1 MLLSKPLHA
10 SIGFCQSY
18 RIGIIDHHARVIRG
32 GTRILTGR
40 VHKVCWCKSYSIG
53 QHKPLESQLTK
64 QTPPPSPNR
73 ENSDNEEANLED
85 EDGDISDE
93 ENSDTSGSESGSDS
107 SIDREIRSFEERNRE
122 LVERM
127 REVEEETIHHVEIQE
142 GWRRAIVA
150 LEAKLDEMRAV
161 VEVARGGGPAV
172 GFSDHDYETMNAI
185 EKEVDY
191 LQRLMAADEGYQ
203 EGHQA
208 EPEIDANGQN
218 QMNNA
223 Q

>member
-1 MLLSKPLHA
+1 MT
-10 SIGFCQSY
+10 
-18 RIGIIDHHARVIRG
+18 
-32 GTRILTGR
+32 GTRR
-40 VHKVCWCKSYSIG
+40 
-53 QHKPLESQLTK
+53 PLG
-64 QTPPPSPNR
+64 TPPPPDR

-85 EDGDISDE
+85 ENGGMSDE
-93 ENSDTSGSESGSDS
+93 ENGNTSGSESGSDS

-122 LVERM
+122 LIERM

-150 LEAKLDEMRAV
+150 LGAKLDEMRAV

-172 GFSDHDYETMNAI
+172 DFSEQDYETMNAI

-191 LQRLMAADEGYQ
+191 LQRIMAADEGYQ

-208 EPEIDANGQN
+208 EPEIDADGQN

>member
-1 MLLSKPLHA
+1 MT
-10 SIGFCQSY
+10 
-18 RIGIIDHHARVIRG
+18 
-32 GTRILTGR
+32 GTRR
-40 VHKVCWCKSYSIG
+40 
-53 QHKPLESQLTK
+53 PLGI
-64 QTPPPSPNR
+64 PPPSPNR
-73 ENSDNEEANLED
+73 ENSDDEEANLED
-85 EDGDISDE
+85 EDGDINEE

-127 REVEEETIHHVEIQE
+127 REVEEDTIHHVEIQE

-150 LEAKLDEMRAV
+150 LEATLGEMRAV
-161 VEVARGGGPAV
+161 VEVARGGGPAA

-191 LQRLMAADEGYQ
+191 LQRIMAADEGYQ

-208 EPEIDANGQN
+208 EPEIDADGQN

>member
-1 MLLSKPLHA
+1 MT
-10 SIGFCQSY
+10 
-18 RIGIIDHHARVIRG
+18 
-32 GTRILTGR
+32 GTRR
-40 VHKVCWCKSYSIG
+40 
-53 QHKPLESQLTK
+53 PLGI
-64 QTPPPSPNR
+64 PPPSPNR
-73 ENSDNEEANLED
+73 EDSDNEEANVEE
-85 EDGDISDE
+85 EDGDINEE
-93 ENSDTSGSESGSDS
+93 ENSDTSGSESGSES

-122 LVERM
+122 LAERI
-127 REVEEETIHHVEIQE
+127 REVEEDRIHHVEIQE

-150 LEAKLDEMRAV
+150 LEAKLCEMRAV
-161 VEVARGGGPAV
+161 VEVAQGGGPAV

-203 EGHQA
+203 EGYQA
-208 EPEIDANGQN
+208 EPEIDADGPN

>member
-1 MLLSKPLHA
+1 MT
-10 SIGFCQSY
+10 
-18 RIGIIDHHARVIRG
+18 
-32 GTRILTGR
+32 GTRR
-40 VHKVCWCKSYSIG
+40 
-53 QHKPLESQLTK
+53 PLGI
-64 QTPPPSPNR
+64 PPPSPNR
-73 ENSDNEEANLED
+73 ENNGDEETDSEDEGGNINEEED
-85 EDGDISDE
+85 
-93 ENSDTSGSESGSDS
+93 SGSESGSDS

-127 REVEEETIHHVEIQE
+127 REVEEDRIHHVEIQE

-150 LEAKLDEMRAV
+150 LEAKLCEMRAV
-161 VEVARGGGPAV
+161 VEVAQGGGPAV

-203 EGHQA
+203 EGYQA
-208 EPEIDANGQN
+208 EPEIDANGPN
-218 QMNNA
+218 RMNNA